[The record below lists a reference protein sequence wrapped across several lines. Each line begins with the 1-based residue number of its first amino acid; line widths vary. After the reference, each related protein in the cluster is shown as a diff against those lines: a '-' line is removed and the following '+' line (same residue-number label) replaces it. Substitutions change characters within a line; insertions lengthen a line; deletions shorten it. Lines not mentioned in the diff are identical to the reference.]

1 MPRGKGPPHKPMTW
15 RRMDLHIHT
24 PGSADFKDRGITYLQ
39 LLQQAEAKGLDIMA
53 ITDHNTVA
61 GYTAMYDEVEM
72 LLRLEK
78 SGRLTT
84 EEAHTLA
91 EYRRLS
97 DKIMLLPGFEVTATL
112 GFHVL
117 GIFPPGTTVRRLE
130 HVLLELNIPDDKLE
144 LGSMEVGATADVLTA
159 YRTINEAG
167 GLVIAAHANSTH
179 GVALQGFDF
188 GGQTKIA
195 YTQDK
200 HLHALEVTDLEST
213 SRRRTANFFNGSKPE
228 YPRRMHCIQG
238 SDSHYLVRNPNDKA
252 NPNGLGDRVTEVSLP
267 EVSFEALLELFQGDD
282 FTRTRPYRPA
292 AQTPFDYIKEARKQ
306 GPNIVQCFH
315 ETFSP
320 KPGRLAAIVNDVAA
334 FANTNG
340 GTVYVG
346 VAANPKAPVKGVDK
360 PEEAAEL
367 IRREMQKAITPP
379 VDVAVEVRSSEG
391 KKVLEIKV
399 PKGTETPYVL
409 STGQIYVR
417 QESETGLAM
426 RDEIIRLVE
435 GARRPA
441 VVAPPVEKVAPP
453 AAPVEAAITPA
464 PTPAEVAP
472 APQPILPVEA
482 PKTGVEVVDAE
493 EREGIWYYTVR
504 DLRNGNVVHNVT
516 RFSARHLWKYAL
528 TEREEHP
535 VKESDVTWQGDLG
548 LWKTYKRAGVK
559 RYNLV
564 QRDSSGGL
572 HVYYGV
578 TEDGVFG
585 PWRTFV
591 EGETAEPAP

>member
-1 MPRGKGPPHKPMTW
+1 MPRGKGPLRRPMTW

-24 PGSADFKDRGITYLQ
+24 PGSADFKDRGVTYLQ

-61 GYTAMYDEVEM
+61 GYTAMYTEVEM

-78 SGRLTT
+78 TGRLTS
-84 EEAHTLA
+84 EEAHTLT

-238 SDSHYLVRNPNDKA
+238 SDSHYLVRNPNDKTS
-252 NPNGLGDRVTEVSLP
+252 PNGLGDRVTEVLLP

-340 GTVYVG
+340 GTVYIG
-346 VAANPKAPVKGVDK
+346 VTANPKTPVKGVDK
-360 PEEAAEL
+360 PEEAVEV
-367 IRREMQKAITPP
+367 IRRELQQAITPP
-379 VDVAVEVRSSEG
+379 VDATVEVRTSEG
-391 KKVLEIKV
+391 KKVLEVKV
-399 PKGTETPYVL
+399 PKGPETPYVL

-441 VVAPPVEKVAPP
+441 VVAPPPEKVAPP
-453 AAPVEAAITPA
+453 AVPVEIAIAPTPAPVEAAPA
-464 PTPAEVAP
+464 PRPA
-472 APQPILPVEA
+472 LPMEA
-482 PKTGVEVVDAE
+482 PKTGVEIVDAE

-504 DLRNGNVVHNVT
+504 DLRNGNIVHNVT

-535 VKESDVTWQGDLG
+535 IKESDVTWQGDLG

-572 HVYYGV
+572 HAYYGV

-591 EGETAEPAP
+591 EGETAESAP

>member
-1 MPRGKGPPHKPMTW
+1 MPKGKGPPRKPTTW

-24 PGSADFKDRGITYLQ
+24 PASADFKEKGVTYLQ
-39 LLQQAEAKGLDIMA
+39 FLQQAEAKGLDIMA

-61 GYTAMYDEVEM
+61 GYAAMYEEVEM
-72 LLRLEK
+72 LLHLEQ
-78 SGRLTT
+78 SGRLTS

-97 DKIMLLPGFEVTATL
+97 DKIMLLPGFEITTTL

-117 GIFPPGTTVRRLE
+117 GIFPPGTKVRRLE
-130 HVLLELNIPDDKLE
+130 HILLELNIPEDKME
-144 LGSMEVGATADVLTA
+144 LGSMEVGAASDVLTV

-167 GLVIAAHANSTH
+167 GLVIAAHVNSAH

-200 HLHALEVTDLEST
+200 YLHALEVTDLEST

-238 SDSHYLVRNPNDKA
+238 SDSHYLVHNPADRS
-252 NPNGLGDRVTEVSLP
+252 NPNGLGDRVTEVLLP
-267 EVSFEALLELFQGDD
+267 EVSFEALLEIFQGDD

-292 AQTPFDYIKEARKQ
+292 AQAPFDYIKEARKQ

-320 KPGRLAAIVNDVAA
+320 KPGRLAAIINDVAA

-346 VAANPKAPVKGVDK
+346 VAANPKTPVKGVDK
-360 PEEAAEL
+360 PEEAVEI
-367 IRREMQKAITPP
+367 IRQEIQKAITPP
-379 VDVAVEVRSSEG
+379 VDVTVEVRTSEG
-391 KKVLEIKV
+391 KKVLEVKV

-409 STGQIYVR
+409 STGPIYVR

-441 VVAPPVEKVAPP
+441 VAPPVEKVAPP
-453 AAPVEAAITPA
+453 AVPVEAAI
-464 PTPAEVAP
+464 AP
-472 APQPILPVEA
+472 APAPVEIAPALQPALPVEA

-504 DLRNGNVVHNVT
+504 DLRNGNIVHNVT

-535 VKESDVTWQGDLG
+535 IRESDVTWQGDLG

-564 QRDSSGGL
+564 QRDSDGGL

-585 PWRTFV
+585 PWRAFV
-591 EGETAEPAP
+591 EGEAAEPAP